1 MDIVAQT
8 TSSHILTVLVLIGAV
23 SSGCNR
29 SIDILPAVPSGT
41 ETAAATIAS
50 TERVP
55 LILDQAKI
63 SQNGA
68 PQNPS
73 TELDR
78 RLLGSLQSLNL
89 FSHLS
94 LAETAPPV
102 ADEKAIVAHLT
113 IDDAVDSHPGE
124 AAWKGVVI
132 GTSMFLLAP
141 VMELHYDYG
150 THLTL
155 ELERWDGTVKTY
167 HAESSG
173 TARYNLFSASPSMIA
188 ELKGHVMEAGITDLM
203 HQLVKDATFYNA
215 SSAPVTE
222 RTIHSVSVKAKR
234 RGPAALSV
242 SVSTSAPVTSR

>member
-1 MDIVAQT
+1 MAQT
-8 TSSHILTVLVLIGAV
+8 TSSRILTTLLLIGAV
-23 SSGCNR
+23 SGGCSR
-29 SIDILPAVPSGT
+29 SIDVMPSAVSDTP
-41 ETAAATIAS
+41 AAATSIANS
-50 TERVP
+50 ERVP
-55 LILDQAKI
+55 LILDQVKL
-63 SQNGA
+63 SHNGA

-73 TELDR
+73 SELDR

-89 FSHLS
+89 FSRLS
-94 LAETAPPV
+94 LAEQGALG
-102 ADEKAIVAHLT
+102 DNEKAIVAQLS

-124 AAWKGVVI
+124 AAWKGIVI

-141 VMELHYDYG
+141 VLDLHYDYG

-173 TARYNLFSASPSMIA
+173 TARYNLFSASPSMIT
-188 ELKGHVMEAGITDLM
+188 ELKGYVMEAGLTDLM
-203 HQLVKDATFYNA
+203 NQLVKDTTFYNA

-234 RGPAALSV
+234 RPSAAISI
-242 SVSTSAPVTSR
+242 STSSPAFPR

>member
-1 MDIVAQT
+1 MDLVAQT
-8 TSSHILTVLVLIGAV
+8 TSSQIMTVLVLIGAV
-23 SSGCNR
+23 AGGCTR
-29 SIDILPAVPSGT
+29 SIEVLPSADSGAEPAT
-41 ETAAATIAS
+41 TTIAT

-55 LILDQAKI
+55 LILDQVKV

-89 FSHLS
+89 FSRLS
-94 LAETAPPV
+94 LAETSPLV
-102 ADEKAIVAHLT
+102 TDEKAIVAQLT

-173 TARYNLFSASPSMIA
+173 IASYNLFSASPSMIT
-188 ELKGHVMEAGITDLM
+188 ELKGHVLEAGITDLM
-203 HQLVKDATFYNA
+203 NQLVKDTAFYNA
-215 SSAPVTE
+215 SSAPMTE
-222 RTIHSVSVKAKR
+222 RTIHTVSVKAKR
-234 RGPAALSV
+234 RTPPAV

>member
-1 MDIVAQT
+1 MRQNI
-8 TSSHILTVLVLIGAV
+8 SSRIITGLLL
-23 SSGCNR
+23 SSAFAGGCTR
-29 SIDILPAVPSGT
+29 SIDVMPSTAISADTAPAS
-41 ETAAATIAS
+41 IAS

-55 LILDQAKI
+55 LILDQVKV

-73 TELDR
+73 IELDR
-78 RLLGSLQSLNL
+78 RLLGSLHSLKL

-94 LAETAPPV
+94 LAEQESPS
-102 ADEKAIVAHLT
+102 DNEKTITAHLT

-124 AAWKGVVI
+124 AAWKGIVI

-141 VMELHYDYG
+141 VMDLHYDYG

-188 ELKGHVMEAGITDLM
+188 ELKGHVLEAGLTDLL
-203 HQLVKDATFYNA
+203 HQLVKDTTFYNA
-215 SSAPVTE
+215 SSAPLEE
-222 RTIHSVSVKAKR
+222 RTVHSVSVKPKR
-234 RGPAALSV
+234 RMQPAV
-242 SVSTSAPVTSR
+242 SISTAAPAPLH

>member
-1 MDIVAQT
+1 MDIMAQT
-8 TSSHILTVLVLIGAV
+8 TSSYIMTVLVLTGAV
-23 SSGCNR
+23 TGGCNR
-29 SIDILPAVPSGT
+29 SIDILPAVPAGA
-41 ETAAATIAS
+41 ETAATIAG

-55 LILDQAKI
+55 LILDQVKI

-73 TELDR
+73 VELDR

-167 HAESSG
+167 RAESSG
-173 TARYNLFSASPSMIA
+173 TARYNLFSASPSMIT
-188 ELKGHVMEAGITDLM
+188 ELKGRVMEAGITDLM
-203 HQLVKDATFYNA
+203 NQLVKDTAFYNA
-215 SSAPVTE
+215 SSAPVGE
-222 RTIHSVSVKAKR
+222 RTIYSVSVKSKR
-234 RGPAALSV
+234 RTPPAV
-242 SVSTSAPVTSR
+242 SVSTSAPVQSR

>member
-55 LILDQAKI
+55 LILDPAKI

-78 RLLGSLQSLNL
+78 RVLGSLQSLNL

>member
-1 MDIVAQT
+1 MRQT
-8 TSSHILTVLVLIGAV
+8 ISARIITGLLLSSAFAG
-23 SSGCNR
+23 GCTR
-29 SIDILPAVPSGT
+29 SIDVMPSTAMSADTTPAS
-41 ETAAATIAS
+41 IAS

-55 LILDQAKI
+55 LILDQVKI

-73 TELDR
+73 AELDR
-78 RLLGSLQSLNL
+78 RLLGSLHSLKL
-89 FSHLS
+89 FSRLS
-94 LAETAPPV
+94 LAEQGSP
-102 ADEKAIVAHLT
+102 ADNEKTITAHLT

-124 AAWKGVVI
+124 AAWKGIVI

-141 VMELHYDYG
+141 VMDLHYDYG

-167 HAESSG
+167 QAESSG

-188 ELKGHVMEAGITDLM
+188 ELKGHVMEAGINDLLN
-203 HQLVKDATFYNA
+203 QVVKDATFYNA

-222 RTIHSVSVKAKR
+222 RTIHTVSVKPRR
-234 RGPAALSV
+234 RGMAAV
-242 SVSTSAPVTSR
+242 SVSTPAPLIAR

>member
-1 MDIVAQT
+1 MKHT
-8 TSSHILTVLVLIGAV
+8 TSTCIMAALVLSSAL
-23 SSGCNR
+23 SSGCTR
-29 SIDILPAVPSGT
+29 SIEMMPP
-41 ETAAATIAS
+41 TAMSTDASPTSIAS

-55 LILDQAKI
+55 LILDQVKV

-78 RLLGSLQSLNL
+78 RLLGSLQSLKL

-94 LAETAPPV
+94 LAEQGSL
-102 ADEKAIVAHLT
+102 ADNEKAITAHVT
-113 IDDAVDSHPGE
+113 IDDAIDSHPGE
-124 AAWKGVVI
+124 AAWKGFAI

-141 VMELHYDYG
+141 VMDFHYDYG

-167 HAESSG
+167 QAESSG

-203 HQLVKDATFYNA
+203 NQLVKDATFYNA
-215 SSAPVTE
+215 SSAPMSE
-222 RTIHSVSVKAKR
+222 RTIHTVSVKSKR
-234 RGPAALSV
+234 RGNAAV
-242 SVSTSAPVTSR
+242 SVSTSGAVKSR